1 MVVFLFVGTM
11 EVSPG
16 AVLVPG
22 ELRVFSVVAT
32 VALILAVVSQI
43 DKSDITILSFNFI
56 IV

>member
-32 VALILAVVSQI
+32 VALILAVVSHI